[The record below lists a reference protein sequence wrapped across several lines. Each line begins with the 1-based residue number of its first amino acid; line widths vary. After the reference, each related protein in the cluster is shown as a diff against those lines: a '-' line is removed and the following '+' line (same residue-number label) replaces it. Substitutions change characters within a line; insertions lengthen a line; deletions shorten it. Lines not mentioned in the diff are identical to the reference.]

1 MKTYIGVKRIQAEPQ
16 ERNGNPGYR
25 VIYEP
30 DGYESWSPKDV
41 FEAAYLPIKEHSKLT
56 DDDINNFI
64 DASKIHVEKRGEK
77 STLVEI
83 ELSLADLGNWPH
95 KGVMPM
101 QNEKSAEKIYREE
114 ERWRQNIEAQRRVL
128 RSAHDWLG
136 SAHQ

>member
-16 ERNGNPGYR
+16 ERNGKPGYR

-41 FEAAYLPIKEHSKLT
+41 FEAAYLPIKEHNKLT

-64 DASKIHVEKRGEK
+64 NASEIHVEKRGEK

-83 ELSLADLGNWPH
+83 EFPTGWKDYEVSSCVNPENYNEELG
-95 KGVMPM
+95 KMY
-101 QNEKSAEKIYREE
+101 AL
-114 ERWRQNIEAQRRVL
+114 QNIGHRLWKNLGFVLQWADHGLKLQR
-128 RSAHDWLG
+128 
-136 SAHQ
+136 